1 MNSIEQ
7 LRKAV
12 PLIAPKHFSEFK
24 TPEEYHEYVSGMYEL
39 RQKGSKPKKPGSPVN
54 GLAVLRTKKGAL
66 SIRCNSKQRP
76 FKYVLQAE
84 IDIFVKGGIG
94 STAELWNTFKAK
106 GFLVAKTKTEA
117 EEIYKN
123 IKEIPW
129 QDKQAQA

>member
-7 LRKAV
+7 LKKSV

-39 RQKGSKPKKPGSPVN
+39 RQKGSKPTKPKGLVN
-54 GLAVLRTKKGAL
+54 GITLKRTKKGAI
-66 SIRCNSKQRP
+66 SILRNVKQRP
-76 FKYVLQAE
+76 FAYILQEEIALLVDAGIGTTAE
-84 IDIFVKGGIG
+84 I
-94 STAELWNTFKAK
+94 WNAFKK
-106 GFLVAKTKTEA
+106 KKFLIAKTKVEA

-129 QDKQAQA
+129 QGKQAPA